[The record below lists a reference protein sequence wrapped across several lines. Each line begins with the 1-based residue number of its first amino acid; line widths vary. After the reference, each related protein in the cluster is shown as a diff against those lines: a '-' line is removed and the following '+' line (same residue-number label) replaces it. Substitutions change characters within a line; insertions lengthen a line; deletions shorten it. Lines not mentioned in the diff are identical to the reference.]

1 MQFMR
6 REWQATEGFLSKR
19 GHEQISVESDYRR
32 VLMTSNR
39 RPRDGNGLNYDAG
52 IKSKDEKNWLF

>member
-1 MQFMR
+1 MR
-6 REWQATEGFLSKR
+6 REWQATEGVLSNG
-19 GHEQISVESDYRR
+19 GHEQMFSVESDYRR

-39 RPRDGNGLNYDAG
+39 RPRDGNGLNYGAG

>member
-1 MQFMR
+1 
-6 REWQATEGFLSKR
+6 
-19 GHEQISVESDYRR
+19 
-32 VLMTSNR
+32 MTSNR